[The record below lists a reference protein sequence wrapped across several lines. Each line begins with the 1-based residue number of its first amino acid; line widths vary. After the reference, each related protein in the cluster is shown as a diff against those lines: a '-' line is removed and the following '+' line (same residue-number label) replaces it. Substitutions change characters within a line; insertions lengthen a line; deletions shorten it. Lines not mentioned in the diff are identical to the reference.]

1 MALLTK
7 SSDARR
13 LERNSTV
20 KNLTEFFGAGVEAQ
34 HNWVKVDS
42 QNLSEAVQDRISDI
56 RIKQGVYGKVLC
68 FTMRDSDK
76 PILFNWSS
84 QAPDYPAGTMIDPDT
99 VTLTRFHDK
108 VTDDYVIRA
117 SGEAL

>member
-1 MALLTK
+1 MAILTK

-13 LERNSTV
+13 LERNNTV
-20 KNLTEFFGAGVEAQ
+20 KSLTDFFAGTVAAQ
-34 HNWVKVDS
+34 HNWVEVDS
-42 QNLSEAVQDRISDI
+42 QKLSEAVQNRISDI

-68 FTMRDSDK
+68 FTMIDSDK

-84 QAPDYPAGTMIDPDT
+84 QAPDYPAGTVIDPDS
-99 VTLTRFHDK
+99 VTLTRLHDK

-117 SGEAL
+117 SGEAI